1 MLLIRVNSVALYSVG
16 PVSYSITMNGSHG
29 LLPPFD
35 SLSAFEPRLG
45 IRLSLGEYWNSIVEA
60 ALTCVGG
67 GSVLAAVCVK
77 QFTPLWEGGSR
88 VRHPLGECWT
98 FIVEAALTCVRG
110 GSVRAGVCV
119 KQFTPLWEGG
129 SRVRHLTSDAEW
141 SEASGRVRPGSDGR
155 RLTRL
160 GNLSAV
166 VGREH
171 RKRH

>member
-98 FIVEAALTCVRG
+98 FIVEAALTLCSRW
-110 GSVRAGVCV
+110 VCARWCLRETV
-119 KQFTPLWEGG
+119 HPTL
-129 SRVRHLTSDAEW
+129 
-141 SEASGRVRPGSDGR
+141 GR
-155 RLTRL
+155 RFPRASS
-160 GNLSAV
+160 N
-166 VGREH
+166 E
-171 RKRH
+171 

>member
-1 MLLIRVNSVALYSVG
+1 M
-16 PVSYSITMNGSHG
+16 
-29 LLPPFD
+29 
-35 SLSAFEPRLG
+35 
-45 IRLSLGEYWNSIVEA
+45 EA

-88 VRHPLGECWT
+88 VRQPLGEYWN
-98 FIVEAALTCVRG
+98 FIVEAALTCVGG
-110 GSVRAGVCV
+110 GSVLAAVCVKQFTWLWEGGSRVRQPLGEYWNFIVEAALTCVGGGSVLAAVCV
-119 KQFTPLWEGG
+119 KQFTPFWEGG

-171 RKRH
+171 RRRH